1 MVKSRM
7 LEVRWPR
14 WTERQARFA
23 PFGVPIATYLLIY
36 FDEAEW
42 VIWKVLDDLGA
53 VSNMVSLGVAVYIVT
68 MVAIDWSRKMAL
80 GGFTRAR
87 RQKVVQRI
95 DSIASAVDDPD
106 TSRDEIMEAV
116 KAAKK
121 EAEQP
126 TRDNFVIRWLASWD
140 D

>member
-42 VIWKVLDDLGA
+42 VVWKVLDDLGA
-53 VSNMVSLGVAVYIVT
+53 VSNMVSLGVTVYIVT
-68 MVAIDWSRKMAL
+68 MVAIDWSRKMVL

-106 TSRDEIMEAV
+106 D
-116 KAAKK
+116 
-121 EAEQP
+121 
-126 TRDNFVIRWLASWD
+126 
-140 D
+140 